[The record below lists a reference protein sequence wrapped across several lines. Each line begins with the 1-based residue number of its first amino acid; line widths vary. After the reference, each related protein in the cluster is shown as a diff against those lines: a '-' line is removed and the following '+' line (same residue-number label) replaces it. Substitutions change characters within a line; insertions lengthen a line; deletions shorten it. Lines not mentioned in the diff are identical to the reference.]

1 MPPGNTASQ
10 DNFRDVDLGGSLGS
24 RGLSRGR
31 GERRSVQGL
40 SHTGECKLWVS
51 PVFVCNRSICSVLKD
66 SSGTLWPF
74 SIREASLDF

>member
-1 MPPGNTASQ
+1 MLTWVGPWGLEGSAE
-10 DNFRDVDLGGSLGS
+10 GGGKI
-24 RGLSRGR
+24 
-31 GERRSVQGL
+31 RSVQGL

-51 PVFVCNRSICSVLKD
+51 PVFVCNQSICSVLKD